1 MDNIRLD
8 HVSFSY
14 PNGYEAVHDVTLEIK
29 AGERVAILGQNGAGK
44 TTTVKLMNNLNK
56 PTTGD
61 VLVGE
66 RNTKDFTTAQIS
78 QVVGYVFQNP
88 DDQIF
93 HATVREEV
101 EYGPRVALGLSEG
114 ETDARTER
122 ALKLVGLWEKRETN
136 PFDLPLSVRKFVAIA
151 AIVACDPSVF
161 ILDEPTAGQD
171 LYGMRLLG
179 QIIDELH
186 SEGKTVITI
195 THDIEFAAS
204 EFERIIVMCQKEVI
218 KDGTALEVFY
228 DDEAIERAKLKAPYV
243 VRLARTLGIGNGTVL
258 TEEDFVKAYV

>member
-1 MDNIRLD
+1 MDDIRLD

-14 PNGYEAVHDVTLEIK
+14 PNGFEAVHDVSMTIE

-56 PTTGD
+56 PT
-61 VLVGE
+61 VGE
-66 RNTKDFTTAQIS
+66 VFVGDRNTKDFTTAQIS
-78 QVVGYVFQNP
+78 RFVGYVFQNP

-93 HATVREEV
+93 HATVQEEV
-101 EYGPRVALGLSEG
+101 EYGPRTALGLSEE
-114 ETDARTER
+114 ETNGRTER
-122 ALKLVGLWEKRETN
+122 ALKITGLWENRETN

-151 AIVACDPSVF
+151 AIVACDPSVYIF
-161 ILDEPTAGQD
+161 DEPTAGQD
-171 LYGMRLLG
+171 LRGMERLCS
-179 QIIDELH
+179 IIDTLH
-186 SEGKTVITI
+186 AAGKTVITI

-204 EFERIIVMCQKEVI
+204 EFERIIVMSQKRVI

-243 VRLARTLGIGNGTVL
+243 IRLSKELGMGDGIL
-258 TEEDFVKAYV
+258 TDSDFIKAYI